1 MKEVKAYVRPELVD
15 HVVDV
20 LGLIPGVGGI
30 AVVPVQDYGHVLGDG
45 GLKRTR
51 MVKLEVDAP
60 NDEVDAVVR
69 AILENGRSGE
79 GHAGDGSVLV
89 TDVRAAYRIADGKAL

>member
-20 LGLIPGVGGI
+20 LGLIPGLGGI
-30 AVVPVQDYGHVLGDG
+30 AVVPVNDYGHVFGDG
-45 GLKRTR
+45 VLKRTR
-51 MVKLEVDAP
+51 MIKLEVDAP
-60 NDEVDAVVR
+60 DDEVDTVVR
-69 AILENGRSGE
+69 AILDNGRSGE

-89 TDVRAAYRIADGKAL
+89 IDVASAYRIADGSSL

>member
-20 LGLIPGVGGI
+20 LGLIPGLGGI
-30 AVVPVQDYGHVLGDG
+30 AVVPVNDYGHLLGG
-45 GLKRTR
+45 GALKRAR
-51 MVKLEVDAP
+51 MMKLEVDAP
-60 NDEVDAVVR
+60 DDEVETVVR
-69 AILENGRSGE
+69 AILDNGRSGE